1 VGKKRRSR
9 WKRGKFIVV
18 AATAAVTAAV
28 AGIPQQQQQQNTEM
42 SSAVYV
48 HALPP
53 TTPDLIL
60 WDDFVLIL
68 SPGRSLA
75 RMYT

>member
-9 WKRGKFIVV
+9 WKRGKFTVV
-18 AATAAVTAAV
+18 AATAAV